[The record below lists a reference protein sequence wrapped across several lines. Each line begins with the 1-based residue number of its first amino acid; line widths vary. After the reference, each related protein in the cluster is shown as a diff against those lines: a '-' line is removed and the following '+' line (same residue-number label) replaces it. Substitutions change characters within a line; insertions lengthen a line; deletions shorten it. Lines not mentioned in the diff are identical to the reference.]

1 MILKSKKIIVL
12 AIIAAAIAVIVSGY
26 VYQMVLKPNTAFEEK
41 SAVIYISDA
50 MPIAQWVASAEGSQT
65 LANPTSFL
73 QVAEW
78 KKFTNTKPGRY
89 RIKRGMNNNSII
101 NMLRSGNQESLN
113 LRIDDVHNI
122 YELAGKLGK
131 YLKVDSVGF
140 ANAFTDEAMCKKY
153 GFNSTTIACMIAP
166 NTYDFFWT
174 TTPDSFLERMATI
187 WKNYWTEEKKQKA
200 EKLDLNPA
208 EAVIL
213 ASIVKAECSK
223 RDEAPK
229 IAGLYLNRLRINMPL
244 QADPTAVFAA
254 GLRGVNRVYEG
265 TTNVDSPYNTYKNL
279 GLPPGPIDF
288 VEPIYIDAVLQPEAH
303 AYIYMCAQPGQTGY
317 HNFSKTYDQHLIY
330 KDAYTD
336 WLDKRGIR

>member
-1 MILKSKKIIVL
+1 MNIKSKRTTIVALLLLLLVTIVGGYYYCIIFQ
-12 AIIAAAIAVIVSGY
+12 S
-26 VYQMVLKPNTAFEEK
+26 NTAFEEK
-41 SAVIYISDA
+41 NTLLFITDA
-50 MPIAQWVASAEGSQT
+50 MPIDQWINSSDARKT
-65 LANPTSFL
+65 LDNPTSFM
-73 QVAEW
+73 QVAGW
-78 KKFTNTKPGRY
+78 KKFTLTKPGRY
-89 RIKRGMNNNSII
+89 RIKKGMNNNSII
-101 NMLRSGNQESLN
+101 NMLRSGNQEALS

-131 YLKVDSVGF
+131 SLKADS
-140 ANAFTDEAMCKKY
+140 AAFVQTFTNTATCQKY

-174 TTPDSFLERMATI
+174 TAPDAFLERMQTI
-187 WKNYWTEEKKQKA
+187 WKNYWTEEKKQMA
-200 EKLDLNPA
+200 QNQSLNPT

-265 TTNVDSPYNTYKNL
+265 ITNVESPYNTYKNL

-288 VEPIYIDAVLQPEAH
+288 VEPIYIDAVLKPEAH

-317 HNFSKTYDQHLIY
+317 HNFSKSYDQHLIY

-336 WLDKRGIR
+336 WLNQKGIR